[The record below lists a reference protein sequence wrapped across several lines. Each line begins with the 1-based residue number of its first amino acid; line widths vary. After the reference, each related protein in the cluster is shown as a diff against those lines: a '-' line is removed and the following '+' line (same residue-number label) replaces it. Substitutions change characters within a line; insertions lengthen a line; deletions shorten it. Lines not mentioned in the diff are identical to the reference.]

1 MGKGVCIGTRTME
14 LEAPATL
21 LYASHF
27 AMPHSM
33 PGALATAAWNL
44 RGLPWNSLRA
54 AGCFCTYILY
64 KK

>member
-44 RGLPWNSLRA
+44 RGLPLVHQTIR
-54 AGCFCTYILY
+54 
-64 KK
+64 